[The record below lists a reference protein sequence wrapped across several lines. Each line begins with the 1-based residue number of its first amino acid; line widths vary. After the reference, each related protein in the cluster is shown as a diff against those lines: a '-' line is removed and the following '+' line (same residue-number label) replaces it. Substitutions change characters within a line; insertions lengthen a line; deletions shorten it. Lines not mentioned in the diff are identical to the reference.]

1 MIRKN
6 LANWL
11 KAIIIGTAVFGILV
25 YFVVTPVLGRSIA
38 DENPE
43 FNYCFFPWLIFIW
56 VTAVPCY
63 GVLVLG
69 WKIAINIGKDNS
81 FCKDNARYMKHVS
94 YLAAADSALFLA
106 GNIVFL
112 LLNMNHPSVFL
123 LSLLISFVG
132 VLIAIAAAILSH
144 LILKAADLQEQN
156 DLTI

>member
-1 MIRKN
+1 MIRKS

-11 KAIIIGTAVFGILV
+11 KAIIIGTSVFGIVV
-25 YFVVTPVLGRSIA
+25 YFAVTPILGKSIA
-38 DENPE
+38 DANPE
-43 FNYCFFPWLIFIW
+43 YYYCFFPWLIFIW
-56 VTAVPCY
+56 ATAVPCY
-63 GVLVLG
+63 GVLILG
-69 WKIAINIGKDNS
+69 WKIAINIDKDNS

-112 LLNMNHPSVFL
+112 FLNMSHPGVFL
-123 LSLLISFVG
+123 LSLLVSFGG

-144 LILKAADLQEQN
+144 LILKAADIQEQN